1 MGVLCLKWD
10 MLKQNSLLLPVT
22 CYCWVRNADVPSMCL
37 RSAFAMAP
45 LFLRSCDYRINGLTT
60 DLQRNYN
67 EPTLEGAESSQRI
80 SLKPVLS
87 LGDGLGMF
95 FTFYIVFHAY
105 WIRWISLKLMLIVM
119 LLRLSAAYTQPYN
132 LHITASL
139 SLSWVVQNYNRAS
152 LNKQA
157 KSRPVTGNR

>member
-1 MGVLCLKWD
+1 
-10 MLKQNSLLLPVT
+10 MLL
-22 CYCWVRNADVPSMCL
+22 CL
-37 RSAFAMAP
+37 RSAFVMP
-45 LFLRSCDYRINGLTT
+45 SLCLRSYDYRMNGLTT
-60 DLQRNYN
+60 ELQRTYIG
-67 EPTLEGAESSQRI
+67 PTLEGAESSQRI
-80 SLKPVLS
+80 SLKPVFS

-95 FTFYIVFHAY
+95 FTFYIVFQAY
-105 WIRWISLKLMLIVM
+105 RVGRISQKSMLVVI

>member
-1 MGVLCLKWD
+1 MPSLCLRF
-10 MLKQNSLLLPVT
+10 M
-22 CYCWVRNADVPSMCL
+22 
-37 RSAFAMAP
+37 FAP
-45 LFLRSCDYRINGLTT
+45 IDGVST

-67 EPTLEGAESSQRI
+67 GPTLEGAESSQRI
-80 SLKPVLS
+80 SLKPVFS

-95 FTFYIVFHAY
+95 FTFYIVFQAY
-105 WIRWISLKLMLIVM
+105 RVGRISQKLMLIVM

-157 KSRPVTGNR
+157 KSRPVTSNR